1 MTIPVTDF
9 SQYNTLRVE
18 AQADSNS
25 EAVLREVATQFEAL
39 FVQTLLKEMREAS
52 LGDPILGSSNEH
64 KTYTEMF
71 DQQLAGELASH
82 QGFGIADALV
92 RQLSIAEPAATTS
105 AIPAHGLPLSP
116 RSAALPPMIA
126 ATSTAPAK
134 IAPAQKNEPAPA
146 AQADDVSWESPS
158 DFVRDI
164 WPEARRTARRLGVP
178 PEALVAQAAL
188 ETGWG
193 ARVIRAD
200 DGTNSFNLFGVKAG
214 SDWDG
219 GSVNK
224 RTLEFENGMPRQVR
238 DRFRS
243 YSGVGQAFDDYARVL
258 ESRPR
263 YSAVTNSSGDEFP
276 RRLQEAGYATD
287 PEYATKIQRVMRS
300 QTLRDALAVLPER
313 TAMPTSTTAALTV
326 AP

>member
-1 MTIPVTDF
+1 MT
-9 SQYNTLRVE
+9 
-18 AQADSNS
+18 A
-25 EAVLREVATQFEAL
+25 
-39 FVQTLLKEMREAS
+39 AS
-52 LGDPILGSSNEH
+52 
-64 KTYTEMF
+64 
-71 DQQLAGELASH
+71 
-82 QGFGIADALV
+82 
-92 RQLSIAEPAATTS
+92 
-105 AIPAHGLPLSP
+105 
-116 RSAALPPMIA
+116 
-126 ATSTAPAK
+126 STAPAK
-134 IAPAQKNEPAPA
+134 IAPAQKNEPVPA